1 MYKMV
6 VVDDEYLVRTGI
18 CETVDWASHGVQIV
32 GTAVNGKDG
41 LQKIEQ
47 LQPDVVISDV
57 KMPVMDGME
66 LVRTLNERNYDGIVV
81 VLSGYNEFS
90 YAKSTLEMGV
100 YKYILKPI
108 DNDELVSTVLGA
120 IKKLEQKR
128 KTNLYMSDF
137 NVGIPVI
144 KNRLVDNLFRGDFD
158 EKDIVQKME
167 LYDLPVFYQGTVV
180 YCKADVSSAGTDAQ
194 RDENVRNALAIA
206 QKEVMHALL
215 GAKVIYSQAETRFAL
230 ACDVTDVDALEKVL
244 IKALREYERQCK
256 VLISIGVSTPFDGL
270 NKISAAFGQAKFIA
284 VNKLYVSIN
293 SVAVARGEEKRM
305 YKKHIQDAL
314 SYISSHYADN
324 DLKIRKVA
332 DELYVS
338 ESYLIHLFKQEL
350 NKTFN
355 TCLTEYRIMTAKRL
369 LLEQKYKVYE
379 IAEMVG
385 YVDMKYFG
393 QVFRKL
399 EGCTPS
405 DYVRIQNEKKNS

>member
-18 CETVDWASHGVQIV
+18 EQTVDWNALGVEIV
-32 GTAVNGKDG
+32 GSAVNGKDG
-41 LQKIEQ
+41 LAKIEQ
-47 LQPDVVISDV
+47 LKPDIIISDV
-57 KMPVMDGME
+57 KMPIMDGME
-66 LVRTLNERNYDGIVV
+66 LVRALNEQNYDGIVV
-81 VLSGYNEFS
+81 ILSGYNEFQ

-108 DNDELVSTVLGA
+108 DNDELVSTVMGA
-120 IKKLEQKR
+120 LKKLEQKR

-144 KNRLVDNLFRGDFD
+144 KNSLVDSLFHGEFD

-167 LYDLPVFYQGTVV
+167 LYDLPVFYSGAVV

-194 RDENVRNALAIA
+194 ADENVRNALALVE
-206 QKEVMHALL
+206 KEVLHGLISS
-215 GAKVIYSQAETRFAL
+215 KVIYSHTDKRFAL
-230 ACDVTDVDALEKVL
+230 ATDMTDVDALEKVL
-244 IKALREYERQCK
+244 VKSMREYERQSK
-256 VLISIGVSTPFDGL
+256 VVVSIGISTRFDGL
-270 NKISAAFGQAKFIA
+270 KNVSAAFGQAKFIA
-284 VNKLYVSIN
+284 VNKLYVSLN
-293 SVAVARGEEKRM
+293 SVAVATGEESRM
-305 YKKHIQDAL
+305 YKKHIQNAL
-314 SYISSHYADN
+314 SYIATHYGDN
-324 DLKIRKVA
+324 DLKISTVA
-332 DELYVS
+332 QELYVS
-338 ESYLIHLFKQEL
+338 ESYLMHLFKQEL

-405 DYVRIQNEKKNS
+405 DYVKIQNEKKR